1 MAGKRVMIAATGSGS
16 GKTTISCALMKA
28 LKNRGLVATP
38 YKCGPDYID
47 PMYHRIALDL
57 GMQAMNLNG
66 EIAPG
71 GNLDTFFTDAG
82 KTVEIF
88 YEGGYGDSDISV
100 IEGVMGLYD
109 GLGGT
114 SITGS
119 SYELATVLKT
129 PIILVIPA
137 KGVGRSVLA
146 TIRGFLD
153 YDEHKLIRGVILNRI
168 SGMYYTK
175 LKELIE
181 NELEIKVV
189 GYVPD
194 DDRLHIGSRHLGLM
208 TPNRDDMSDEF
219 VTRMSQTIAYAADM
233 ISDTVDISAVL
244 GIAEDAD
251 KLGDPAVGKVTS
263 CMKDVRSKQG
273 LPFIKYKNISTM
285 AIAMDEAFCF
295 YYRENLRYLNA
306 LGIKLVPFSPLHDDK
321 LPEGVDAVLIGGGY
335 PEEYLSE
342 LSDNTAMKDAIIK
355 ASDAGVYMIAEC
367 GGFMYL
373 QEVIEDKEGRPYA
386 MTGVLSGVCKW
397 QGKLT
402 RFGYVRLNTDDH
414 EIKGH
419 EFHYYDSDH
428 NGEDIEVIK
437 ASTGKSYMAMYAN
450 DKVLAGFAHLYYPSY
465 YYKSKNDISK

>member
-1 MAGKRVMIAATGSGS
+1 MAVGRVMIAATGSGS

-28 LKNRGLVATP
+28 LKSRGLVVAP

-66 EIAPG
+66 ETAPG

-119 SYELATVLKT
+119 SYELAAVLKT

-175 LKELIE
+175 LKKLIE
-181 NELEIKVV
+181 DELDIRVV
-189 GYVPD
+189 GYVPE

-208 TPNRDDMSDEF
+208 TPTADDTYMTY
-219 VTRMSQTIAYAADM
+219 VSQTIDAACE
-233 ISDTVDISAVL
+233 IINDTVDIDSL
-244 GIAEDAD
+244 IEIAGATEQLDMPKCVAGGEESRASCLTATHTCAPFAD
-251 KLGDPAVGKVTS
+251 KKISKMAV
-263 CMKDVRSKQG
+263 
-273 LPFIKYKNISTM
+273 
-285 AIAMDEAFCF
+285 AMDEAFCF
-295 YYRENLRYLNA
+295 YYRENLRYLKA

-342 LSDNTAMKDAIIK
+342 LSANVSMKDAIKK
-355 ASDAGVYMIAEC
+355 ASDEGIYIIAEC

-373 QEVIEDKEGRPYA
+373 QESIEDKEGRPYA

-402 RFGYVRLNTDDH
+402 RFGYVRLNMDDH

-437 ASTGKSYMAMYAN
+437 ASTGKSYRVMYAN

>member
-28 LKNRGLVATP
+28 LKNRGLVVTP

-57 GMQAMNLNG
+57 GMQAMNLSG

-82 KTVEIF
+82 KTVELF

-119 SYELATVLKT
+119 SYELAAVLKT

-153 YDEHKLIRGVILNRI
+153 YDKHKLIRGVMLNRI

-175 LKELIE
+175 LKKLIE
-181 NELEIKVV
+181 DELDIRVV
-189 GYVPD
+189 GYVPE

-208 TPNRDDMSDEF
+208 TPTADDTYMTY
-219 VTRMSQTIAYAADM
+219 VSQTIDAACE
-233 ISDTVDISAVL
+233 IINDTVDIDL
-244 GIAEDAD
+244 LIEIAGTTEQLDMPECA
-251 KLGDPAVGKVTS
+251 AVGKESRASGLTATHT
-263 CMKDVRSKQG
+263 CAPFADKKISK
-273 LPFIKYKNISTM
+273 M
-285 AIAMDEAFCF
+285 AVAMDEAFCF
-295 YYRENLRYLNA
+295 YYRENLRYLKA

-342 LSDNTAMKDAIIK
+342 LSANVSMKDAIKK
-355 ASDAGVYMIAEC
+355 ASDEGIYIIAEC

-373 QEVIEDKEGRPYA
+373 QEFIEDKEGRPYT
-386 MTGVLSGVCKW
+386 MTGVLPGTCKW

-402 RFGYVRLNTDDH
+402 RFGYVRLNADDLK
-414 EIKGH
+414 IKGH
-419 EFHYYDSDH
+419 EFHYYDSDR

-437 ASTGKSYMAMYAN
+437 ASTGRGYRAMYVS
-450 DKVLAGFAHLYYPSY
+450 DKMVAGFAHLYYYSY
-465 YYKSKNDISK
+465 LS